1 MFRSSGSPLGTGSRK
16 TLGYVL
22 VCLLVAVAFSILVFA
37 PQQVRANGSDW
48 EIKIIKDA
56 VPNDQQDFTFTRSWG
71 DDFILDDDGD
81 NSNDY
86 RNSRSF
92 DLDEGTYT
100 VTESGPPSGWAL
112 TGLTC
117 SNKHSWDHSW
127 WEIDIENR
135 RVTIHLV
142 DTDDEVTCTFTDT
155 KRGHIIV
162 DTVTTPSG
170 DPQVFA
176 FSTTGTDYAPF
187 SLTHASP
194 PNDQALSNG
203 WYSVQETV
211 PSGWTLEDLSCDE
224 PGTTSSTWT
233 IDKPNA
239 IVTVHLLNEETV
251 TCTFTDTKRG
261 HIVVDKVTSPS
272 ADPQSF
278 DFTTTGTGY
287 NVFSLTDTSPA
298 NDQTL
303 TPGSYSV
310 TETVPSDWDLTTL
323 TCTSSL
329 GTSTITI
336 TKPKAD
342 ITLAAG
348 DTVSCTFTDTKR
360 GHIVVDKVT
369 EPSGDSQSFSF
380 TTTGTGYSV
389 FSLKD
394 TDTPNDQT
402 LTPGSYSVTETVPSD
417 WDLTTLTCTSSL
429 GTSTITIT
437 KPKADITLAAGDT
450 VSCTFTDT
458 KRGTIIVEKQ
468 TIPADD
474 PATFTF
480 AGDASGTIGDD
491 GQIVVGNL
499 VPGTYT
505 STEDDPTLGGF
516 DLTSIVCDDGG
527 SATPSTGDVSTRTA
541 TFNLDPGEIVKCTFT
556 DTKASAPLTQLIVI
570 KHVIK
575 DNAGTKIASDFTI
588 VVTADNPNPS
598 TFQGVEAPGVTVTLN
613 PGDYSVDELDNPW
626 HYTKS
631 LSGDCSGTIQA
642 GETKTCT
649 ITNYDPQLIVYKHVM
664 GGTKVAGD
672 FTIHV
677 TGSSP
682 PLPATF
688 PGSED
693 GTTIILAQTS
703 SYAVSEDPVEGYVA
717 SYSAD
722 CTGWVGEG
730 QLKICT
736 ITNEYSG
743 GQPPQPPVGGELYS
757 PNRLALLEPWLT
769 LLAIVG
775 LLGMIF
781 IMKRR
786 REA

>member
-162 DTVTTPSG
+162 DKVTTPSG

-298 NDQTL
+298 
-303 TPGSYSV
+303 
-310 TETVPSDWDLTTL
+310 
-323 TCTSSL
+323 
-329 GTSTITI
+329 
-336 TKPKAD
+336 
-342 ITLAAG
+342 
-348 DTVSCTFTDTKR
+348 
-360 GHIVVDKVT
+360 
-369 EPSGDSQSFSF
+369 
-380 TTTGTGYSV
+380 
-389 FSLKD
+389 
-394 TDTPNDQT
+394 NDQT